1 MPDKKK
7 IPTPELHSISLNE
20 LRDFSTPVP
29 DYPLCSLCNKDV
41 NKECKCYVY
50 VCKCNIPADQC
61 KWPECICKSCLSFKK
76 ECVC

>member
-1 MPDKKK
+1 MSDKKK
-7 IPTPELHSISLNE
+7 IPTPELHSISLSE

-41 NKECKCYVY
+41 NKECKCHIY

-61 KWPECICKSCLSFKK
+61 EWPKCICEICLNFKE

>member
-1 MPDKKK
+1 MSDKKK
-7 IPTPELHSISLNE
+7 IPTPELHSISLSE

-41 NKECKCYVY
+41 SKECKCHVY
-50 VCKCNIPADQC
+50 VCKCNIPANQC
-61 KWPECICKSCLSFKK
+61 KWPECICEICLNFKE

>member
-1 MPDKKK
+1 MSDKKK
-7 IPTPELHSISLNE
+7 IPTPELHSISLSE

-29 DYPLCSLCNKDV
+29 DYPLCTLCNKDV
-41 NKECKCYVY
+41 NKECKCHIY

-61 KWPECICKSCLSFKK
+61 EWPKCICEICLNFKE

>member
-1 MPDKKK
+1 MSDKKK
-7 IPTPELHSISLNE
+7 IPAPELHSISLSE

-61 KWPECICKSCLSFKK
+61 EWPECICESCLNFKE

>member
-1 MPDKKK
+1 MSDKKK
-7 IPTPELHSISLNE
+7 IPTPELHSISLSE

-41 NKECKCYVY
+41 NKECKCHVY
-50 VCKCNIPADQC
+50 VCKCNIPANQC
-61 KWPECICKSCLSFKK
+61 EWPECICEICLNFKE

>member
-1 MPDKKK
+1 MSDKKK
-7 IPTPELHSISLNE
+7 IPTPELHSISLSE

-41 NKECKCYVY
+41 NKECKCHVY

-61 KWPECICKSCLSFKK
+61 EWPECICEICLNFKE

>member
-1 MPDKKK
+1 MSDKKK
-7 IPTPELHSISLNE
+7 IPTPELHSISLSE

-41 NKECKCYVY
+41 NKECKCHTY

-61 KWPECICKSCLSFKK
+61 EWPKCICEICLNFKE

>member
-1 MPDKKK
+1 MSDKKK
-7 IPTPELHSISLNE
+7 IPTPELHSISLSE

-41 NKECKCYVY
+41 NKECKCHIY

-61 KWPECICKSCLSFKK
+61 EWPECICENCLNFKE